1 MENNFFLRLIAAL
14 NKTKSVTRIKQDIKK
29 LGDLFV
35 PLIGKLQLGRT
46 RKMINDQLKGR
57 TYNVNLSPKIN
68 KKNVQNAT
76 NQAVNTAKKVANTN
90 KVPLNF
96 EVKKEQL
103 INKLKIVA
111 KEYNKLFSNQ
121 DLTKKYNSLLNSA
134 NIAKSTADLR
144 KVRSEL
150 SAFKTELK
158 ATGYATMSWGS
169 KFKES
174 IKRYAN
180 FSSGASFVYT
190 MINQSRQAS
199 SEAKSLDDR
208 LVDLQ
213 KVTDEIEDRDAL
225 YKYFDRAMSKAKD
238 LNVKVDSLIYAITE
252 FKKMGW
258 SLDDAE
264 LGGKWST
271 VLSNVGDLNIDS
283 AIGSIKTAIASFDEI
298 GGYTDEQMNKK
309 LEAYVDLI
317 NEMSNRYSIDA
328 EGLAEAIRLSA
339 GTLTQAH
346 TTIEQAAAMF
356 STANRF
362 YNDTNYL
369 GNTAKIGS
377 LRLRASTSTDARK
390 ELEELGEDI
399 DDVADSASSLRE
411 KLLSLTGVDIME
423 ADGQTFKSFYQQLL
437 EISQVIDSLSDTSRA
452 NVLETIF
459 GKARAAAGQAL
470 ISGLQTEGVKAYETA
485 INSAGSAMKEYETW
499 CESASASIQR
509 FQNAL
514 TETYQS
520 ILNGNTVRDMTNLGT
535 ALLNVANKFGLIQG
549 SLRGIVAIGIGKFI
563 TTGAMAFMTA
573 TRQVEKYGVALKA
586 VKDMPINGNLTQRY
600 QYLKTIAVA
609 TQNLTNAQLKNVLSS
624 KSLSQQDRVR
634 ILSMQG
640 LSKEMVTQK
649 LQELGLTNATNAQT
663 VANNAQTAS
672 VFSLKA
678 ALIGLGRTIKTA
690 ILSNPV
696 GVALMTISLGFS
708 AISSA
713 VSKHNQELED
723 SRQKT
728 KEAADEASSMSDEIS
743 ALANKYIKLSDA
755 IKTDSGAK
763 EELLSTQE
771 ELLRKLNLEGETVD
785 TLVEKYGSLSEAIK
799 QVSVDN
805 LKEQQI
811 DLIANVDATTTD
823 LLKSADKY
831 FGKSIVAMG
840 KDAGKAWQVL
850 EDAGIISSGTHT
862 SRGGEW
868 FLQGNNKTIEGA
880 IQNYET
886 LGKAVAALRDSTVF
900 TADELADNELF
911 KEIYKRYNNAKESV
925 EGYSS
930 AIDSLNKNVAHQLT
944 ISALQ
949 GKNIPKTAEEFE
961 TFKQGLIDTSV
972 ASKQFI
978 GDEQKITSTIENYL
992 ATLPEFQEFFNNSV
1006 QEANKIISDKSKYL
1020 DFSDLFNNDSID
1032 KTKQKLLDLATSGE
1046 LSAETITSTE
1056 DYKALLDELGIS
1068 ADEFVNKISE
1078 FNIQY
1083 NEDNYN
1089 SLIDLLS
1096 RVRKGEILSADE
1108 ATTLIATY
1116 DSLAGEL
1123 VKTGNG
1129 YSFNESAI
1137 ISLTNKYAETSN
1149 LAISNEVKKTN
1160 AAIEGVKERINAY
1173 GIEMEALKTIQK
1185 IYEDTG
1191 SKIEVMNWLKDN
1203 GYSMFMAS
1211 NYLDI
1216 ANEYSELEKKSE
1228 SLKSKMLEQIETSSV
1243 AGTSALDRIT
1253 KKYKELT
1260 EVIGSNVNLILSQI
1274 KLLEA
1279 QGKEVGSAYYTELV
1293 DQSSAK
1299 IAVLTEQFN
1308 ELRKEFLNTPKGTDE
1323 WLELNA
1329 AILEVQNSI
1338 IEAKTSM
1345 AEYQKTLDNM
1355 KWDRAEKTF
1364 NALSDTISSNTDLVE
1379 AEISKL
1385 EASGERVGKVFYAGL
1400 IGMVEKNITTL
1411 TDRHKTLMEQLT
1423 TTEEGSDDWIDLNKS
1438 IFDCQ
1443 KAIIDAQKSLAKYSK
1458 TLDGIDWEKY
1468 QSIYDASSN
1477 VIDNYKETIQAQID
1491 VAEAGGKEVGKAYY
1505 EALISA
1511 SQDDINFNLSRRNE
1525 LIEQLGTVEEGS
1537 EEWSNIRDEI
1547 DSVDQAVIKCNVDIA
1562 GYQKTLDSID
1572 WERATEKYNTSM
1584 DIINANNDLIQSQIS
1599 QIETAGGTVGKAFYE
1614 ALISNIETE
1623 IGVYSN
1629 RLKELQARLLSV
1641 DEGSEEW
1648 ISLNTEILD
1657 VQNSILGAKEKIEGF
1672 QNSIDSLHWVEL
1684 DRLEEAING
1693 ISNEA
1698 GNIVDLLDLD
1708 KVLDDNGAFTND
1720 AVTALAM
1727 YGEQL
1732 ETAQYLINKYSKEIE
1747 YLNGEYIKGTIT
1759 VEEYNSKMQDLND
1772 KQWESVDAYNAA
1784 KKAIIELRKKGIEE
1798 EIDALEELYDARKK
1812 AWEQEKDQH
1821 DWEKTVSENE
1831 TNINKFK
1838 AQIAELQNDNSLAG
1852 IKKRKELEDE
1862 LKKTESDWEDT
1873 LYDHVYDERQDQL
1886 DKELDDKKKAL
1897 EKTLD
1902 DEEKLVADS
1911 IDLVNKNCST
1921 VLDNLNRLSREY
1933 GIQISNSITEGFKGG
1948 ENALSSY
1955 SSKFSEA
1962 HSGFTTQLGLTED
1975 KVYDVQKQADSTSKS
1990 LLNMFESTNGTL
2002 DEQLDTTTGKIDNA
2016 HTEADKAALAFLNM
2030 LLTENGTLAE
2040 QIDKVKRYVEES
2052 YDAADSASLKFWQML
2067 QEKNGT
2073 LDAQLDST
2081 KIKIDAMY
2089 TSADTASQE
2098 IVNMFKSTNGTLGTQ
2113 LDKVKS
2119 TLEAI
2124 NAEADKAKTALSNI
2138 GMNVPDTSNVTNTPT
2153 VPAPADSSATGVLG
2167 SVTHDN
2173 SGTILPDA
2181 GTYPNADRDIKN
2193 LQTKAEEISKDAAE
2207 AARKTD
2213 EEKKKK
2219 PVLSG
2224 GSKTGGSNNKLQI
2237 SKAYATGTKSA
2248 TKGWHPMF
2256 EEGVEAI
2263 EKDGELLVPLS
2274 GGEMVFNNEQ
2284 LRKLWEFSKDPENMA
2299 KLSASIYGN
2308 MPKFGGN
2315 LTPNIPINNTQN
2327 VNVEQHFDALVKVE
2341 GDMTPDV
2348 YKQLAT
2354 DKRIDS
2360 LLEGKTFKYLANAY
2374 NTRGYKL

>member
-1 MENNFFLRLIAAL
+1 MIVAL

-57 TYNVNLSPKIN
+57 TYNVNLLPKIN

-180 FSSGASFVYT
+180 FFSGASFVYT
-190 MINQSRQAS
+190 VINQLRQAS

-225 YKYFDRAMSKAKD
+225 YNYFDRAMSKAKD

-298 GGYTDEQMNKK
+298 GGYTDEQMDKK

-520 ILNGNTVRDMTNLGT
+520 IVNGNTVRDITNLGT

-549 SLRGIVAIGIGKFI
+549 TLRGIVAIGIGKFV
-563 TTGAMAFMTA
+563 TTGAMAFMTS

-634 ILSMQG
+634 ILSLQG
-640 LSKEMVTQK
+640 LSKEMTTQK

-678 ALIGLGRTIKTA
+678 AMIGLGRTIKTA

-696 GVALMTISLGFS
+696 GIVLMGISLGFS

-743 ALANKYIKLSDA
+743 VLANKYIKLSDA
-755 IKTDSGAK
+755 VKTDSGAK
-763 EELLSTQE
+763 EELLFTQE

-799 QVSVDN
+799 QVSLDN

-868 FLQGNNKTIEGA
+868 FLQGDNKTIEGA

-911 KEIYKRYNNAKESV
+911 QEIYKRYNNAKESV

-961 TFKQGLIDTSV
+961 TFKQGLIDTSI

-978 GDEQKITSTIENYL
+978 GDEQKITTTIENYL

-1006 QEANKIISDKSKYL
+1006 QEVNKIISDKSKYL

-1032 KTKQKLLDLATSGE
+1032 STKQKLLDLATSGE
-1046 LSAETITSTE
+1046 LSVETITSTKE
-1056 DYKALLDELGIS
+1056 YKALLDELGIS

-1123 VKTGNG
+1123 VKTGDG

-1243 AGTSALDRIT
+1243 AGTSVLDRIT

-1260 EVIGSNVNLILSQI
+1260 DVIGSNLNLIKSQI
-1274 KLLEA
+1274 SLLETR
-1279 QGKEVGSAYYTELV
+1279 GSTVGRAYYDELISQSTE
-1293 DQSSAK
+1293 K
-1299 IAVLTEQFN
+1299 IKVLTEKYN
-1308 ELRKEFLNTPKGTDE
+1308 ELRKQFLQADRGTDE

-1329 AILEVQNSI
+1329 AILETQ
-1338 IEAKTSM
+1338 
-1345 AEYQKTLDNM
+1345 D
-1355 KWDRAEKTF
+1355 
-1364 NALSDTISSNTDLVE
+1364 
-1379 AEISKL
+1379 
-1385 EASGERVGKVFYAGL
+1385 
-1400 IGMVEKNITTL
+1400 
-1411 TDRHKTLMEQLT
+1411 
-1423 TTEEGSDDWIDLNKS
+1423 
-1438 IFDCQ
+1438 
-1443 KAIIDAQKSLAKYSK
+1443 AII
-1458 TLDGIDWEKY
+1458 
-1468 QSIYDASSN
+1468 
-1477 VIDNYKETIQAQID
+1477 
-1491 VAEAGGKEVGKAYY
+1491 
-1505 EALISA
+1505 
-1511 SQDDINFNLSRRNE
+1511 
-1525 LIEQLGTVEEGS
+1525 
-1537 EEWSNIRDEI
+1537 
-1547 DSVDQAVIKCNVDIA
+1547 
-1562 GYQKTLDSID
+1562 
-1572 WERATEKYNTSM
+1572 
-1584 DIINANNDLIQSQIS
+1584 
-1599 QIETAGGTVGKAFYE
+1599 
-1614 ALISNIETE
+1614 
-1623 IGVYSN
+1623 
-1629 RLKELQARLLSV
+1629 
-1641 DEGSEEW
+1641 
-1648 ISLNTEILD
+1648 
-1657 VQNSILGAKEKIEGF
+1657 GAKSDIEGF
-1672 QNSIDSLHWVEL
+1672 QNSIDRLHWDEL
-1684 DRLEEAING
+1684 DKIADAI
-1693 ISNEA
+1693 
-1698 GNIVDLLDLD
+1698 GNISDEAKSVIDLLDTD
-1708 KVLDDNGAFTND
+1708 TVLDENGNLTKD
-1720 AVTALAM
+1720 AITALGM

-1732 ETAQYLINKYSKEIE
+1732 ESAQYLISKYSKEIE

-1759 VEEYNSKMQDLND
+1759 VEEYNEKMQDLND
-1772 KQWESVDAYNAA
+1772 KQWESVDAYNSA
-1784 KKAIIELRKKGIEE
+1784 KKAIIELRKKGIDE

-1821 DWEKTVSENE
+1821 DWEKKVSEHDKSANE
-1831 TNINKFK
+1831 LKN
-1838 AQIAELQNDNSLAG
+1838 QIAELMNDNSLAG

-1862 LKKTESDWEDT
+1862 LKNLESDWEDT

-1886 DKELDDKKKAL
+1886 DKELEDKKKAL

-1911 IDLVNKNCST
+1911 IDLVNKNST
-1921 VLDNLNRLSREY
+1921 TILDNLNRLSREY
-1933 GIQISNSITEGFKGG
+1933 GVQMSNSLTEPFTHG
-1948 ENALSSY
+1948 ENALSHY
-1955 SSKFSEA
+1955 STMFSEA
-1962 HSGFTTQLGLTED
+1962 NSAFTEQLNYTAMGIYQLQVD
-1975 KVYDVQKQADSTSKS
+1975 ADNAAVSVV
-1990 LLNMFESTNGTL
+1990 NMFNSANGTL
-2002 DEQLDTTTGKIDNA
+2002 LEQLSLVRQSLQEITDKANEAANAVRNAGMATPTTT
-2016 HTEADKAALAFLNM
+2016 T
-2030 LLTENGTLAE
+2030 T
-2040 QIDKVKRYVEES
+2040 
-2052 YDAADSASLKFWQML
+2052 
-2067 QEKNGT
+2067 
-2073 LDAQLDST
+2073 
-2081 KIKIDAMY
+2081 
-2089 TSADTASQE
+2089 TAS
-2098 IVNMFKSTNGTLGTQ
+2098 NSTSSTNRSLGDMAHDTSGTTLPNAGTWKNVQNDIEKAKKDLETIEKQKKVGLVKNTLNKFTTISKGYASGTQ
-2113 LDKVKS
+2113 
-2119 TLEAI
+2119 
-2124 NAEADKAKTALSNI
+2124 
-2138 GMNVPDTSNVTNTPT
+2138 
-2153 VPAPADSSATGVLG
+2153 
-2167 SVTHDN
+2167 
-2173 SGTILPDA
+2173 
-2181 GTYPNADRDIKN
+2181 
-2193 LQTKAEEISKDAAE
+2193 
-2207 AARKTD
+2207 
-2213 EEKKKK
+2213 
-2219 PVLSG
+2219 
-2224 GSKTGGSNNKLQI
+2224 
-2237 SKAYATGTKSA
+2237 SA
-2248 TKGWHPMF
+2248 TKGLHPIC
-2256 EEGVEAI
+2256 EDGVEII
-2263 EKDGELLVPLS
+2263 EKDGCLIYPIGAFD
-2274 GGEMVFNNEQ
+2274 GGEKVFNNEQ
-2284 LRKLWEFSKDPENMA
+2284 TQRLWE
-2299 KLSASIYGN
+2299 LSQNPDVMEKFRQELLNIR
-2308 MPKFGGN
+2308 PCIDFKFG
-2315 LTPNIPINNTQN
+2315 NTAPVTKTNQN
-2327 VNVEQHFDALVKVE
+2327 VNVQQHFDALVKVE

-2348 YKQLAT
+2348 LAQLTNDRKIVQRVKDIAM
-2354 DKRIDS
+2354 
-2360 LLEGKTFKYLANAY
+2360 EGNVEAY
-2374 NTRGYKL
+2374 NTRGYRIR

>member
-1 MENNFFLRLIAAL
+1 MTVQDMIMILAKFIKLQRHRVLWGRIILENNFFLRLIAAL

-29 LGDLFV
+29 FGDLFV

-111 KEYNKLFSNQ
+111 KECNKLFSNQ

-437 EISQVIDSLSDTSRA
+437 EISQVMDNLSDTSRA

-485 INSAGSAMKEYETW
+485 INSVGSAMKEYETW

-520 ILNGNTVRDMTNLGT
+520 ILNGNTVRDITNLGT

-549 SLRGIVAIGIGKFI
+549 SLRGIVAIGIGKFV

-573 TRQVEKYGVALKA
+573 TKQVEKYGVALKA

-624 KSLSQQDRVR
+624 KALSQQDRVR

-723 SRQKT
+723 DRQKT
-728 KEAADEASSMSDEIS
+728 KEAADEASAMSDEIS
-743 ALANKYIKLSDA
+743 ELANKYIKLSDA
-755 IKTDSGAK
+755 VKTDSGAK

-785 TLVEKYGSLSEAIK
+785 TLVEKYGSLSEVIK
-799 QVSVDN
+799 QVSIDN

-868 FLQGNNKTIEGA
+868 FLQGDNKTIEGA

-911 KEIYKRYNNAKESV
+911 QEIYKRYNNAKESV

-949 GKNIPKTAEEFE
+949 GKDIPKTVEEFE
-961 TFKQGLIDTSV
+961 TFKQGLIDTSI

-1032 KTKQKLLDLATSGE
+1032 STKQKLLDLATSGE

-1123 VKTGNG
+1123 VKTGDG

-1160 AAIEGVKERINAY
+1160 VAIEGVKERINAY

-1228 SLKSKMLEQIETSSV
+1228 SLKGNMLEQIETT
-1243 AGTSALDRIT
+1243 TSAAKSTETALDRIT

-1260 EVIGSNVNLILSQI
+1260 DVIGSNVNLILSQI

-1279 QGKEVGSAYYTELV
+1279 QGKEVGEAYYTELV

-1308 ELRKEFLNTPKGTDE
+1308 ELRQQFLNTPKGTDE
-1323 WLELNA
+1323 WLELNS

-1355 KWDRAEKTF
+1355 KWERAKNKF
-1364 NALSDTISSNTDLVE
+1364 DSLSDIISSNTDLLKAQMDLLE
-1379 AEISKL
+1379 KQGSK
-1385 EASGERVGKVFYAGL
+1385 VGKGFYTEMISESQKQL
-1400 IGMVEKNITTL
+1400 ELLN
-1411 TDRHKTLMEQLT
+1411 DRYQTLMQQILT
-1423 TTEEGSDDWIDLNKS
+1423 VDEGSDDWLELNKS
-1438 IFDCQ
+1438 ISDV
-1443 KAIIDAQKSLAKYSK
+1443 QKS
-1458 TLDGIDWEKY
+1458 I
-1468 QSIYDASSN
+1468 
-1477 VIDNYKETIQAQID
+1477 IQA
-1491 VAEAGGKEVGKAYY
+1491 
-1505 EALISA
+1505 
-1511 SQDDINFNLSRRNE
+1511 
-1525 LIEQLGTVEEGS
+1525 
-1537 EEWSNIRDEI
+1537 
-1547 DSVDQAVIKCNVDIA
+1547 
-1562 GYQKTLDSID
+1562 KT
-1572 WERATEKYNTSM
+1572 
-1584 DIINANNDLIQSQIS
+1584 
-1599 QIETAGGTVGKAFYE
+1599 
-1614 ALISNIETE
+1614 NIED
-1623 IGVYSN
+1623 Y
-1629 RLKELQARLLSV
+1629 
-1641 DEGSEEW
+1641 
-1648 ISLNTEILD
+1648 
-1657 VQNSILGAKEKIEGF
+1657 
-1672 QNSIDSLHWVEL
+1672 QNSIDQLHWDTL
-1684 DRLEEAING
+1684 DEIAGAINV
-1693 ISNEA
+1693 ISDEA
-1698 GNIVDLLDLD
+1698 GNIAELLDLD
-1708 KVLDDNGAFTND
+1708 TVLDENGNLTKD
-1720 AVTALAM
+1720 AITALGM

-1732 ETAQYLINKYSKEIE
+1732 ESAQYLINKYSKEIE

-1759 VEEYNSKMQDLND
+1759 VEEYNEKMKDLND

-1784 KKAIIELRKKGIEE
+1784 KKAIINLRKKGIDE
-1798 EIDALEELYDARKK
+1798 EIEALEELYDTRKK

-1831 TNINKFK
+1831 TNINKLK
-1838 AQIAELQNDNSLAG
+1838 QQIEELQNDNSLAG

-1862 LKKTESDWEDT
+1862 LKDLESDWEDT

-1886 DKELDDKKKAL
+1886 DKELEDKKKAL

-1921 VLDNLNRLSREY
+1921 VLEGLADLSKKY
-1933 GIQISNSITEGFKGG
+1933 GIQISSSITEGFKGG
-1948 ENALSSY
+1948 ETALSSY
-1955 SSKFSEA
+1955 STMFSEA
-1962 HSGFTTQLGLTED
+1962 HSGFTSQLAMTEQ
-1975 KVYDVQKQADSTSKS
+1975 KVYAVQAQADNTALSI
-1990 LLNMFESTNGTL
+1990 LAMFNSTNGTL
-2002 DEQLDTTTGKIDNA
+2002 DEQLAITNSKINNLHIDADNA
-2016 HTEADKAALAFLNM
+2016 A
-2030 LLTENGTLAE
+2030 
-2040 QIDKVKRYVEES
+2040 
-2052 YDAADSASLKFWQML
+2052 
-2067 QEKNGT
+2067 
-2073 LDAQLDST
+2073 
-2081 KIKIDAMY
+2081 
-2089 TSADTASQE
+2089 TS
-2098 IVNMFKSTNGTLGTQ
+2098 IVNMFKSTNGTLGEQ
-2113 LDKVKS
+2113 LSK
-2119 TLEAI
+2119 TREAI
-2124 NAEADKAKTALSNI
+2124 QAIIDKANEAANAVRNAGMATPTTTTTTASNSTNSTNPSL
-2138 GMNVPDTSNVTNTPT
+2138 GDMAHDTS
-2153 VPAPADSSATGVLG
+2153 
-2167 SVTHDN
+2167 
-2173 SGTILPDA
+2173 GTTLPNA
-2181 GTYPNADRDIKN
+2181 GTWKNADQDI
-2193 LQTKAEEISKDAAE
+2193 AKDKAE
-2207 AARKTD
+2207 AANTAKKAID
-2213 EEKKKK
+2213 KIVQVEEKKKNQGSSK
-2219 PVLSG
+2219 LTIG
-2224 GSKTGGSNNKLQI
+2224 GSSKSKFTTI
-2237 SKAYATGTKSA
+2237 SKGYASGTQSA
-2248 TKGWHPMF
+2248 TKGLHPIC
-2256 EEGVEAI
+2256 EDGVEII
-2263 EKDGELLVPLS
+2263 EKDGCLIYPIGAFD
-2274 GGEMVFNNEQ
+2274 GGEKVFNNEQ
-2284 LRKLWEFSKDPENMA
+2284 TQRLWE
-2299 KLSASIYGN
+2299 LSQNPDMMKKFRQELLNIK
-2308 MPKFGGN
+2308 PCIDFKFG
-2315 LTPNIPINNTQN
+2315 NTAPVTKTNQN
-2327 VNVEQHFDALVKVE
+2327 VNVQQHFDALVKVE
-2341 GDMTPDV
+2341 GDMTPSV
-2348 YKQLAT
+2348 YEQMTT
-2354 DKRIDS
+2354 DKRIERLMKNWGMEEAVDS
-2360 LLEGKTFKYLANAY
+2360 I
-2374 NTRGYKL
+2374 NTRGYKIGRIR

>member
-1 MENNFFLRLIAAL
+1 MIAAL

-111 KEYNKLFSNQ
+111 KECNKLFSNQ

-339 GTLTQAH
+339 GTLIQAH

-437 EISQVIDSLSDTSRA
+437 EISQVMDNLSDTSRA

-485 INSAGSAMKEYETW
+485 INSAGSAMKEYTTW

-520 ILNGNTVRDMTNLGT
+520 IVNGNTVRDVTNLGT

-549 SLRGIVAIGIGKFI
+549 TLRGIVAIGIGKFI
-563 TTGAMAFMTA
+563 TTGVMAFMTA

-634 ILSMQG
+634 ILSLQG

-649 LQELGLTNATNAQT
+649 LQELGLTNTTNAQT

-678 ALIGLGRTIKTA
+678 AMIGLGRTIKTT

-728 KEAADEASSMSDEIS
+728 KEAADEASAMSDEIS
-743 ALANKYIKLSDA
+743 ELANKYIKLSDA
-755 IKTDSGAK
+755 VKTDSGAK

-771 ELLRKLNLEGETVD
+771 ELLRKLNLEGETID

-799 QVSVDN
+799 QVSIGN

-850 EDAGIISSGTHT
+850 EDSGIISSGTHT

-911 KEIYKRYNNAKESV
+911 QEIYKRYNNAKESV

-961 TFKQGLIDTSV
+961 TFKQGLIDTSI

-1006 QEANKIISDKSKYL
+1006 QEVNKIISDKSKYL

-1032 KTKQKLLDLATSGE
+1032 STKQKLLDLATSGE

-1260 EVIGSNVNLILSQI
+1260 DVIGSNVNLILSQI

-1323 WLELNA
+1323 WLELNS

-1355 KWDRAEKTF
+1355 KWDRAEKIF
-1364 NALSDTISSNTDLVE
+1364 NATSDTISSNADLLE
-1379 AEISKL
+1379 AEINRI
-1385 EASGERVGKVFYAGL
+1385 EANGERVGKVFYAGL
-1400 IGMVEKNITTL
+1400 IGTVEKNIAIL
-1411 TDRHKTLMEQLT
+1411 TDRHKTLMEQLST
-1423 TTEEGSDDWIDLNKS
+1423 VEEGSDDWIELNKS

-1443 KAIIDAQKSLAKYSK
+1443 KSIIEAQKSLTEYNK
-1458 TLDGIDWEKY
+1458 TLNDIDWEKY
-1468 QSIYDASSN
+1468 QTIFENSTDIVS
-1477 VIDNYKETIQAQID
+1477 NYKDGIQTQID
-1491 VAEAGGKEVGKAYY
+1491 IAEAQGKEVGKAYY

-1511 SQDDINFNLSRRNE
+1511 TETENDIYINRRQE
-1525 LIEQLGTVEEGS
+1525 LLNQLGTVNEGS
-1537 EEWSNIRDEI
+1537 DEWLEI
-1547 DSVDQAVIKCNVDIA
+1547 KSSIADIDQSILDCQKDIIE
-1562 GYQKTLDSID
+1562 YQKTLKDID
-1572 WERATEKYNTSM
+1572 FERSTEKYNAVKDVIS
-1584 DIINANNDLIQSQIS
+1584 ANEDLIQAQMS
-1599 QIETAGGTVGKAFYE
+1599 QIESAGGSVGKAFYE
-1614 ALISNIETE
+1614 ALISNAEKSIQTETK
-1623 IGVYSN
+1623 
-1629 RLKELQARLLSV
+1629 RLSELQARLLTL

-1648 ISLNTEILD
+1648 NSLNTEILE
-1657 VQNSILGAKEKIEGF
+1657 VQSSILGAKEKIEGF
-1672 QNSIDSLHWVEL
+1672 QNSINQLHWDAV
-1684 DRLEEAING
+1684 DDIAEAINR
-1693 ISNEA
+1693 ISDET
-1698 GNIVDLLDLD
+1698 GNIVDLLDTD
-1708 KVLDDNGAFTND
+1708 TVFDDNGLLAKD
-1720 AVTALAM
+1720 AITALAM

-1759 VEEYNSKMQDLND
+1759 VEEYNSKMQELND

-1784 KKAIIELRKKGIEE
+1784 KKAIIELRKKAIEE

-1831 TNINKFK
+1831 TNINKLK

-1862 LKKTESDWEDT
+1862 LKDLESDWEDT

-1886 DKELDDKKKAL
+1886 DKELEDKKKAL

-1921 VLDNLNRLSREY
+1921 VLDNLADLSKKY
-1933 GIQISNSITEGFKGG
+1933 GIQISNSITEGFKDG

-1955 SSKFSEA
+1955 SSKFTVA
-1962 HSGFTTQLGLTED
+1962 HSKFTSQLEITEK
-1975 KVYDVQKQADSTSKS
+1975 KVYDVQSQADATAKS
-1990 LLNMFESTNGTL
+1990 LIDMFNSTNGTL
-2002 DEQLDTTTGKIDNA
+2002 DTQLDITSGKINQAHIDADNA
-2016 HTEADKAALAFLNM
+2016 ANAFLAM
-2030 LLTENGTLAE
+2030 LQTQDGTLGQ
-2040 QIDKVKRYVEES
+2040 QIDNVRNKIEIS
-2052 YDAADSASLKFWQML
+2052 YKTADEASLHFYQML
-2067 QEKNGT
+2067 TAKNGT
-2073 LDAQLDST
+2073 LDSQIDNTRS
-2081 KIKIDAMY
+2081 KIQDMY
-2089 TSADTASQE
+2089 MTADTASQH
-2098 IVNMFKSTNGTLGTQ
+2098 IVNMFKSTNGTLGEQ
-2113 LDKVKS
+2113 LSK
-2119 TLEAI
+2119 TREAI
-2124 NAEADKAKTALSNI
+2124 QAIIDKANEANNALKNAGI
-2138 GMNVPDTSNVTNTPT
+2138 GNGADSTPT
-2153 VPAPADSSATGVLG
+2153 VTPTGHESDSGLG
-2167 SVTHDN
+2167 STTHDN
-2173 SGTILPDA
+2173 SGTTLPNA
-2181 GTYPNADRDIKN
+2181 GTWKNADQDIAKD
-2193 LQTKAEEISKDAAE
+2193 KAIDKIVQV
-2207 AARKTD
+2207 
-2213 EEKKKK
+2213 EEKKKNQGSSK
-2219 PVLSG
+2219 STIGG
-2224 GSKTGGSNNKLQI
+2224 GSKSKFTTI
-2237 SKAYATGTKSA
+2237 SMGYASGTKSA
-2248 TKGWHPMF
+2248 TKGLHPIY
-2256 EEGVEAI
+2256 EDGVEII
-2263 EKDGELLVPLS
+2263 EKDGCLIYPIGAFD
-2274 GGEMVFNNEQ
+2274 GGEKVFNNEQ
-2284 LRKLWEFSKDPENMA
+2284 TQRLWE
-2299 KLSASIYGN
+2299 LSQNPDVMEKFRQELLNIK
-2308 MPKFGGN
+2308 PCIDFKFG
-2315 LTPNIPINNTQN
+2315 NTAPVTKTNQN
-2327 VNVEQHFDALVKVE
+2327 VNVQQHFDALVKVE

-2360 LLEGKTFKYLANAY
+2360 LLEGDICSK
-2374 NTRGYKL
+2374 

>member
-1 MENNFFLRLIAAL
+1 MIAAL

-29 LGDLFV
+29 LGDFYV
-35 PLIGKLQLGRT
+35 YITGKLHLTKT

-174 IKRYAN
+174 IKCYAN
-180 FSSGASFVYT
+180 FFSGASFVYT
-190 MINQSRQAS
+190 MINQLRQAS

-258 SLDDAE
+258 SLDDAQ

-271 VLSNVGDLNIDS
+271 VLSNVGDLDIDS

-298 GGYTDEQMNKK
+298 GGYTDEQMDKK

-411 KLLSLTGVDIME
+411 KLLNLTGVDIME

-437 EISQVIDSLSDTSRA
+437 EISQVMDNLSDTSRA

-485 INSAGSAMKEYETW
+485 INSAGSAMKEYDTW

-520 ILNGNTVRDMTNLGT
+520 IVNGNTVRDITNLGT

-549 SLRGIVAIGIGKFI
+549 TLRGIVAIEIGKFI

-573 TRQVEKYGVALKA
+573 TKHVEKYGVALKA

-649 LQELGLTNATNAQT
+649 LQEVGLTNATNAQT

-723 SRQKT
+723 DRQKT

-743 ALANKYIKLSDA
+743 ELANKYIKLSDA
-755 IKTDSGAK
+755 VKTDSGAK

-799 QVSVDN
+799 QVSIDN

-868 FLQGNNKTIEGA
+868 FLQGDNKTIEGA

-949 GKNIPKTAEEFE
+949 GKDIPKTAEEFE
-961 TFKQGLIDTSV
+961 TFKQGLIDTSI

-1006 QEANKIISDKSKYL
+1006 QEVNKIISDKSKYL
-1020 DFSDLFNNDSID
+1020 DFFDLFNNDSID
-1032 KTKQKLLDLATSGE
+1032 STKQKLLDLATSGE

-1068 ADEFVNKISE
+1068 ADEFINKISE

-1123 VKTGNG
+1123 VKTGDG

-1228 SLKSKMLEQIETSSV
+1228 SLKGKMLEQIETT
-1243 AGTSALDRIT
+1243 TSAAKSTETALDRI
-1253 KKYKELT
+1253 KNKFQELT
-1260 EVIGSNVNLILSQI
+1260 DVIGSNLNLIKSQI
-1274 KLLEA
+1274 SLLETR
-1279 QGKEVGSAYYTELV
+1279 GSTVGRAYYDELISQSTE
-1293 DQSSAK
+1293 K
-1299 IAVLTEQFN
+1299 INVLTEKYN
-1308 ELRKEFLNTPKGTDE
+1308 ELRKQFLQTDKGTEE

-1329 AILEVQNSI
+1329 AILETQNAI
-1338 IEAKTSM
+1338 IEAKT
-1345 AEYQKTLDNM
+1345 D
-1355 KWDRAEKTF
+1355 
-1364 NALSDTISSNTDLVE
+1364 
-1379 AEISKL
+1379 
-1385 EASGERVGKVFYAGL
+1385 
-1400 IGMVEKNITTL
+1400 
-1411 TDRHKTLMEQLT
+1411 
-1423 TTEEGSDDWIDLNKS
+1423 
-1438 IFDCQ
+1438 
-1443 KAIIDAQKSLAKYSK
+1443 
-1458 TLDGIDWEKY
+1458 
-1468 QSIYDASSN
+1468 
-1477 VIDNYKETIQAQID
+1477 
-1491 VAEAGGKEVGKAYY
+1491 
-1505 EALISA
+1505 
-1511 SQDDINFNLSRRNE
+1511 
-1525 LIEQLGTVEEGS
+1525 
-1537 EEWSNIRDEI
+1537 
-1547 DSVDQAVIKCNVDIA
+1547 
-1562 GYQKTLDSID
+1562 
-1572 WERATEKYNTSM
+1572 
-1584 DIINANNDLIQSQIS
+1584 
-1599 QIETAGGTVGKAFYE
+1599 
-1614 ALISNIETE
+1614 
-1623 IGVYSN
+1623 
-1629 RLKELQARLLSV
+1629 
-1641 DEGSEEW
+1641 
-1648 ISLNTEILD
+1648 
-1657 VQNSILGAKEKIEGF
+1657 IEGF
-1672 QNSIDSLHWVEL
+1672 QNSIDKLHWDEL
-1684 DRLEEAING
+1684 DKIADAI
-1693 ISNEA
+1693 
-1698 GNIVDLLDLD
+1698 GNISDEAKSVIDLLDTD
-1708 KVLDDNGAFTND
+1708 TVLDENGNLTKD
-1720 AVTALAM
+1720 AITALGM

-1732 ETAQYLINKYSKEIE
+1732 ESAQYLISKYSKEIE

-1759 VEEYNSKMQDLND
+1759 VEEYNEKMQDLND
-1772 KQWESVDAYNAA
+1772 KQWESVDAYNSA
-1784 KKAIIELRKKGIEE
+1784 KKAIIELRKKGIDE

-1821 DWEKTVSENE
+1821 DWEKKVSEHDKSANE
-1831 TNINKFK
+1831 LKN
-1838 AQIAELQNDNSLAG
+1838 QIAELMNDNSLAG

-1862 LKKTESDWEDT
+1862 LKDLESDWEDT

-1886 DKELDDKKKAL
+1886 DKELEDKKKAL

-1911 IDLVNKNCST
+1911 IDLVNKNST
-1921 VLDNLNRLSREY
+1921 TILDNLNRLSREY
-1933 GIQISNSITEGFKGG
+1933 GIQMSNSLTEPFTHG
-1948 ENALSSY
+1948 ENALSHY
-1955 SSKFSEA
+1955 STMFSEA
-1962 HSGFTTQLGLTED
+1962 NSAFTDQLNYTAMGIYQLQVD
-1975 KVYDVQKQADSTSKS
+1975 ADNAAVSVV
-1990 LLNMFESTNGTL
+1990 NMFNSANGTL
-2002 DEQLDTTTGKIDNA
+2002 LEQLSLVRQSLQEITDKANEAANAVRNAGMATPTATTT
-2016 HTEADKAALAFLNM
+2016 T
-2030 LLTENGTLAE
+2030 LTAPTGH
-2040 QIDKVKRYVEES
+2040 ES
-2052 YDAADSASLKFWQML
+2052 DS
-2067 QEKNGT
+2067 G
-2073 LDAQLDST
+2073 
-2081 KIKIDAMY
+2081 
-2089 TSADTASQE
+2089 
-2098 IVNMFKSTNGTLGTQ
+2098 
-2113 LDKVKS
+2113 
-2119 TLEAI
+2119 
-2124 NAEADKAKTALSNI
+2124 
-2138 GMNVPDTSNVTNTPT
+2138 
-2153 VPAPADSSATGVLG
+2153 LG
-2167 SVTHDN
+2167 STAHDN
-2173 SGTILPDA
+2173 SGTTLPNA
-2181 GTYPNADRDIKN
+2181 GTWKNAKQDI
-2193 LQTKAEEISKDAAE
+2193 AKDKAE
-2207 AARKTD
+2207 AANTAKKAID
-2213 EEKKKK
+2213 KIVQVEEKKKNQGSSK
-2219 PVLSG
+2219 LTVG
-2224 GSKTGGSNNKLQI
+2224 GSSKSKFTTI
-2237 SKAYATGTKSA
+2237 SKGYASGTQSA
-2248 TKGWHPMF
+2248 TKGLHPIC
-2256 EEGVEAI
+2256 EDGVEII
-2263 EKDGELLVPLS
+2263 EKDGCLIYPIGAFD
-2274 GGEMVFNNEQ
+2274 GGEKVFNNEQ
-2284 LRKLWEFSKDPENMA
+2284 TQRLWE
-2299 KLSASIYGN
+2299 LSQNPDMMEKFRQELLNIR
-2308 MPKFGGN
+2308 PCIDFKFG
-2315 LTPNIPINNTQN
+2315 NTAPVTKTNQN
-2327 VNVEQHFDALVKVE
+2327 VNVQQHFDALVKVE

-2348 YKQLAT
+2348 LAQLTNDRKVVQRVKDIAM
-2354 DKRIDS
+2354 
-2360 LLEGKTFKYLANAY
+2360 EGNVEAY
-2374 NTRGYKL
+2374 NTRGYRIR

>member
-339 GTLTQAH
+339 GTFTQAH

-399 DDVADSASSLRE
+399 DGVADSASSLRE

-437 EISQVIDSLSDTSRA
+437 EISQVMDNLSDTSRA

-485 INSAGSAMKEYETW
+485 INSAGSAMKEYTTW

-520 ILNGNTVRDMTNLGT
+520 IVNGNTVRDVTNLGT

-549 SLRGIVAIGIGKFI
+549 TLRGIVAIGIGKFI
-563 TTGAMAFMTA
+563 TTGVMAFMTA

-609 TQNLTNAQLKNVLSS
+609 IQNLTNAQLKNVLSS

-634 ILSMQG
+634 ILSLQG

-678 ALIGLGRTIKTA
+678 AMIGLGRTIKTA

-728 KEAADEASSMSDEIS
+728 KEAADEASAMSDEIS
-743 ALANKYIKLSDA
+743 ELANKYIKLSDA
-755 IKTDSGAK
+755 VKTDSGAK

-771 ELLRKLNLEGETVD
+771 ELLRKLNLEGETID

-799 QVSVDN
+799 QVSIGN

-911 KEIYKRYNNAKESV
+911 QEIYKRYNNAKESV

-961 TFKQGLIDTSV
+961 TFKQGLIDTSI

-1006 QEANKIISDKSKYL
+1006 QEVNKIISDKSKYL

-1096 RVRKGEILSADE
+1096 RVRKGEILSSDE

-1123 VKTGNG
+1123 VKTGDG

-1173 GIEMEALKTIQK
+1173 GIEMEALETIQK

-1228 SLKSKMLEQIETSSV
+1228 SLKGKMLEQIETT
-1243 AGTSALDRIT
+1243 TSAAKSTETALDRI
-1253 KKYKELT
+1253 KNKFQELT
-1260 EVIGSNVNLILSQI
+1260 DVIGSNLNLIKSQI
-1274 KLLEA
+1274 SLLETR
-1279 QGKEVGSAYYTELV
+1279 GSIVGRAYYDELISQSTE
-1293 DQSSAK
+1293 K
-1299 IAVLTEQFN
+1299 IKVLTEQYN
-1308 ELRKEFLNTPKGTDE
+1308 ELRKQFLQTDRGTEE

-1329 AILEVQNSI
+1329 AILETQN
-1338 IEAKTSM
+1338 
-1345 AEYQKTLDNM
+1345 
-1355 KWDRAEKTF
+1355 
-1364 NALSDTISSNTDLVE
+1364 
-1379 AEISKL
+1379 
-1385 EASGERVGKVFYAGL
+1385 
-1400 IGMVEKNITTL
+1400 
-1411 TDRHKTLMEQLT
+1411 
-1423 TTEEGSDDWIDLNKS
+1423 
-1438 IFDCQ
+1438 
-1443 KAIIDAQKSLAKYSK
+1443 AII
-1458 TLDGIDWEKY
+1458 
-1468 QSIYDASSN
+1468 
-1477 VIDNYKETIQAQID
+1477 
-1491 VAEAGGKEVGKAYY
+1491 
-1505 EALISA
+1505 
-1511 SQDDINFNLSRRNE
+1511 
-1525 LIEQLGTVEEGS
+1525 
-1537 EEWSNIRDEI
+1537 
-1547 DSVDQAVIKCNVDIA
+1547 
-1562 GYQKTLDSID
+1562 
-1572 WERATEKYNTSM
+1572 
-1584 DIINANNDLIQSQIS
+1584 
-1599 QIETAGGTVGKAFYE
+1599 
-1614 ALISNIETE
+1614 
-1623 IGVYSN
+1623 
-1629 RLKELQARLLSV
+1629 
-1641 DEGSEEW
+1641 
-1648 ISLNTEILD
+1648 
-1657 VQNSILGAKEKIEGF
+1657 GAKADIEGF
-1672 QNSIDSLHWVEL
+1672 QNSIDKLHWDEL
-1684 DRLEEAING
+1684 DKIADVI
-1693 ISNEA
+1693 
-1698 GNIVDLLDLD
+1698 GNISDEAKSVVDLLNTDD
-1708 KVLDDNGAFTND
+1708 VLDDNGNFTKD
-1720 AVTALAM
+1720 AITALAM

-1732 ETAQYLINKYSKEIE
+1732 ESAQYLISKYSKEIE

-1759 VEEYNSKMQDLND
+1759 VEEYNEKMQDLND
-1772 KQWESVDAYNAA
+1772 KQWKSVDAYNAA
-1784 KKAIIELRKKGIEE
+1784 KKAIIELRKKGIDE

-1831 TNINKFK
+1831 TNINKLK

-1911 IDLVNKNCST
+1911 IDLVNKNSTT

-1933 GIQISNSITEGFKGG
+1933 GIQMSNSLTEPFTHG
-1948 ENALSSY
+1948 ENALSHY
-1955 SSKFSEA
+1955 STMFSEA
-1962 HSGFTTQLGLTED
+1962 NSAFTDQLNYTAMGIYQLQLD
-1975 KVYDVQKQADSTSKS
+1975 ADNAAVSVV
-1990 LLNMFESTNGTL
+1990 NMFNSANGTL
-2002 DEQLDTTTGKIDNA
+2002 LEQLSLVRQSLQEITDKANEAANAVRNAGIATPTTT
-2016 HTEADKAALAFLNM
+2016 T
-2030 LLTENGTLAE
+2030 T
-2040 QIDKVKRYVEES
+2040 
-2052 YDAADSASLKFWQML
+2052 
-2067 QEKNGT
+2067 
-2073 LDAQLDST
+2073 
-2081 KIKIDAMY
+2081 
-2089 TSADTASQE
+2089 TAS
-2098 IVNMFKSTNGTLGTQ
+2098 NSTSSTNRSLGDMAHDTSGTTLPNAGTWKNVQ
-2113 LDKVKS
+2113 NDI
-2119 TLEAI
+2119 E
-2124 NAEADKAKTALSNI
+2124 KAKKDLETIEKQKKVGL
-2138 GMNVPDTSNVTNTPT
+2138 VKNTPNKFT
-2153 VPAPADSSATGVLG
+2153 T
-2167 SVTHDN
+2167 
-2173 SGTILPDA
+2173 
-2181 GTYPNADRDIKN
+2181 
-2193 LQTKAEEISKDAAE
+2193 ISK
-2207 AARKTD
+2207 
-2213 EEKKKK
+2213 
-2219 PVLSG
+2219 G
-2224 GSKTGGSNNKLQI
+2224 
-2237 SKAYATGTKSA
+2237 YASGTKSA
-2248 TKGWHPMF
+2248 TKGLHPIY
-2256 EEGVEAI
+2256 EDGVEII
-2263 EKDGELLVPLS
+2263 EKDGCLIYPIGAFD
-2274 GGEMVFNNEQ
+2274 GGEKVFNNEQ
-2284 LRKLWEFSKDPENMA
+2284 TQRLWE
-2299 KLSASIYGN
+2299 LSQNPDVMEKFRQELLNIK
-2308 MPKFGGN
+2308 PCIDFKFG
-2315 LTPNIPINNTQN
+2315 NTAPVTKTNQN
-2327 VNVEQHFDALVKVE
+2327 VNVQQHFDALVKVE
-2341 GDMTPDV
+2341 GDMTPSV
-2348 YKQLAT
+2348 YDQLVN
-2354 DKRIDS
+2354 DKRIERLMKDWSMEEAVDS
-2360 LLEGKTFKYLANAY
+2360 I
-2374 NTRGYKL
+2374 NTRGYKIGRIR

>member
-29 LGDLFV
+29 LGDFYV
-35 PLIGKLQLGRT
+35 YITGKLHLTKTG
-46 RKMINDQLKGR
+46 KMIREQLKGR

-180 FSSGASFVYT
+180 FFSGASFVYT
-190 MINQSRQAS
+190 MINQLRQAS

-399 DDVADSASSLRE
+399 DDVEDSASSLRE

-423 ADGQTFKSFYQQLL
+423 VDGQTFKSFYQQLL

-470 ISGLQTEGVKAYETA
+470 ISGLQTEGAKAYETA

-520 ILNGNTVRDMTNLGT
+520 IVNGNTVRDITNLGT

-634 ILSMQG
+634 ILSLQG

-678 ALIGLGRTIKTA
+678 ALIGIGRTIKTA

-696 GVALMTISLGFS
+696 GIVLMGISLGFS

-755 IKTDSGAK
+755 VKTDSGVK

-771 ELLRKLNLEGETVD
+771 ELLRKLNLEGETID

-850 EDAGIISSGTHT
+850 EDARIISSGTHT

-911 KEIYKRYNNAKESV
+911 QEIYKRYNNAKESV

-961 TFKQGLIDTSV
+961 TFKQGLIDTSI

-1006 QEANKIISDKSKYL
+1006 QEVNKIISDKSKYL

-1032 KTKQKLLDLATSGE
+1032 STKQKLLDLATSGE

-1123 VKTGNG
+1123 VKTGDG

-1211 NYLDI
+1211 NYLDV

-1228 SLKSKMLEQIETSSV
+1228 SLKGKMLEQIETSSV
-1243 AGTSALDRIT
+1243 AGTSALDRI
-1253 KKYKELT
+1253 KNKFQELT
-1260 EVIGSNVNLILSQI
+1260 DVIGSNLNLIKSQI
-1274 KLLEA
+1274 SLLETR
-1279 QGKEVGSAYYTELV
+1279 GSTVGRAYYDELISQSTE
-1293 DQSSAK
+1293 K
-1299 IAVLTEQFN
+1299 INVLTEKYN
-1308 ELRKEFLNTPKGTDE
+1308 ELRKQFLQTDKGTEE

-1329 AILEVQNSI
+1329 AILETQNAI
-1338 IEAKTSM
+1338 IEAKT
-1345 AEYQKTLDNM
+1345 D
-1355 KWDRAEKTF
+1355 
-1364 NALSDTISSNTDLVE
+1364 
-1379 AEISKL
+1379 
-1385 EASGERVGKVFYAGL
+1385 
-1400 IGMVEKNITTL
+1400 
-1411 TDRHKTLMEQLT
+1411 
-1423 TTEEGSDDWIDLNKS
+1423 
-1438 IFDCQ
+1438 
-1443 KAIIDAQKSLAKYSK
+1443 
-1458 TLDGIDWEKY
+1458 
-1468 QSIYDASSN
+1468 
-1477 VIDNYKETIQAQID
+1477 
-1491 VAEAGGKEVGKAYY
+1491 
-1505 EALISA
+1505 
-1511 SQDDINFNLSRRNE
+1511 
-1525 LIEQLGTVEEGS
+1525 
-1537 EEWSNIRDEI
+1537 
-1547 DSVDQAVIKCNVDIA
+1547 
-1562 GYQKTLDSID
+1562 
-1572 WERATEKYNTSM
+1572 
-1584 DIINANNDLIQSQIS
+1584 
-1599 QIETAGGTVGKAFYE
+1599 
-1614 ALISNIETE
+1614 
-1623 IGVYSN
+1623 
-1629 RLKELQARLLSV
+1629 
-1641 DEGSEEW
+1641 
-1648 ISLNTEILD
+1648 
-1657 VQNSILGAKEKIEGF
+1657 IEGF
-1672 QNSIDSLHWVEL
+1672 QNSIDKLHWDEL
-1684 DRLEEAING
+1684 DKIADAI
-1693 ISNEA
+1693 
-1698 GNIVDLLDLD
+1698 GNISDEAKSVVDLLNTDD
-1708 KVLDDNGAFTND
+1708 VLDDNGNFTKD
-1720 AVTALAM
+1720 AITALGM

-1732 ETAQYLINKYSKEIE
+1732 ESAQYLISKYSKEIE

-1759 VEEYNSKMQDLND
+1759 VEEYNEKMQDLND

-1798 EIDALEELYDARKK
+1798 EIDALEDLYDARKK

-1831 TNINKFK
+1831 TNINKLK
-1838 AQIAELQNDNSLAG
+1838 QQIEELQNDNSLAG

-1862 LKKTESDWEDT
+1862 LKDLESDWEDT

-1886 DKELDDKKKAL
+1886 DKELEDKKKAL

-1911 IDLVNKNCST
+1911 IDLVNKNST
-1921 VLDNLNRLSREY
+1921 TILDNLNRLSREY
-1933 GIQISNSITEGFKGG
+1933 GIQMSNSLTEPFTHS
-1948 ENALSSY
+1948 ENALSHY
-1955 SSKFSEA
+1955 STMFSEA
-1962 HSGFTTQLGLTED
+1962 NSAFTSQLNYTAMGIYQLQLD
-1975 KVYDVQKQADSTSKS
+1975 ADNAAVSVV
-1990 LLNMFESTNGTL
+1990 NMFNSANGTL
-2002 DEQLDTTTGKIDNA
+2002 LEQLSLVRQSLQEITDKANEAANAVRNANVATTDTT
-2016 HTEADKAALAFLNM
+2016 
-2030 LLTENGTLAE
+2030 
-2040 QIDKVKRYVEES
+2040 
-2052 YDAADSASLKFWQML
+2052 
-2067 QEKNGT
+2067 
-2073 LDAQLDST
+2073 
-2081 KIKIDAMY
+2081 
-2089 TSADTASQE
+2089 
-2098 IVNMFKSTNGTLGTQ
+2098 
-2113 LDKVKS
+2113 
-2119 TLEAI
+2119 
-2124 NAEADKAKTALSNI
+2124 KT
-2138 GMNVPDTSNVTNTPT
+2138 T
-2153 VPAPADSSATGVLG
+2153 
-2167 SVTHDN
+2167 
-2173 SGTILPDA
+2173 
-2181 GTYPNADRDIKN
+2181 
-2193 LQTKAEEISKDAAE
+2193 
-2207 AARKTD
+2207 
-2213 EEKKKK
+2213 
-2219 PVLSG
+2219 
-2224 GSKTGGSNNKLQI
+2224 GSNKVSAGGGGKSNFTM
-2237 SKAYATGTKSA
+2237 SKAYASGTPSA
-2248 TKGWHPMF
+2248 TKGLHPMF
-2256 EEGVEAI
+2256 EKGVEVI
-2263 EKDGELLVPLS
+2263 EKDGNLIMPLS
-2274 GGEMVFNNEQ
+2274 GGEKVFNNEQ
-2284 LRKLWEFSKDPENMA
+2284 TQRLWE
-2299 KLSASIYGN
+2299 LSQNPDVMEKFRQELLNIR
-2308 MPKFGGN
+2308 PCIDFKFGN
-2315 LTPNIPINNTQN
+2315 TAPVTKTNQNIN
-2327 VNVEQHFDALVKVE
+2327 VQQHFDALVKVE
-2341 GDMTPDV
+2341 GDMTPSV
-2348 YKQLAT
+2348 YDQLVN
-2354 DKRIDS
+2354 DKRIERLMKDWSMEEAVDS
-2360 LLEGKTFKYLANAY
+2360 I
-2374 NTRGYKL
+2374 NTRGYKIGRIR

>member
-1 MENNFFLRLIAAL
+1 MIFKTFENN
-14 NKTKSVTRIKQDIKK
+14 DI
-29 LGDLFV
+29 D
-35 PLIGKLQLGRT
+35 
-46 RKMINDQLKGR
+46 
-57 TYNVNLSPKIN
+57 
-68 KKNVQNAT
+68 
-76 NQAVNTAKKVANTN
+76 
-90 KVPLNF
+90 
-96 EVKKEQL
+96 
-103 INKLKIVA
+103 
-111 KEYNKLFSNQ
+111 
-121 DLTKKYNSLLNSA
+121 
-134 NIAKSTADLR
+134 
-144 KVRSEL
+144 
-150 SAFKTELK
+150 
-158 ATGYATMSWGS
+158 
-169 KFKES
+169 
-174 IKRYAN
+174 
-180 FSSGASFVYT
+180 
-190 MINQSRQAS
+190 
-199 SEAKSLDDR
+199 
-208 LVDLQ
+208 
-213 KVTDEIEDRDAL
+213 
-225 YKYFDRAMSKAKD
+225 
-238 LNVKVDSLIYAITE
+238 
-252 FKKMGW
+252 
-258 SLDDAE
+258 
-264 LGGKWST
+264 KW
-271 VLSNVGDLNIDS
+271 
-283 AIGSIKTAIASFDEI
+283 
-298 GGYTDEQMNKK
+298 
-309 LEAYVDLI
+309 
-317 NEMSNRYSIDA
+317 
-328 EGLAEAIRLSA
+328 
-339 GTLTQAH
+339 
-346 TTIEQAAAMF
+346 
-356 STANRF
+356 
-362 YNDTNYL
+362 
-369 GNTAKIGS
+369 TAKIGLFGKS
-377 LRLRASTSTDARK
+377 FNDVIDSINKRKLDIDNLMSSGLVSSYSDAKKQVGGLFSYLYSKKDIKSQLIDVDSIFPKIDTSNVDEIKTKIVKMSKSISDGKKTWQELFDALPSGEKYFAELGQQMEGQIITEEGLISANQKARASTIAHNNALKQQTLGAKAASIAMKGLALAGNMLAMYLTTKLLQGLYELSQVSKSVAKNAQEMGEAFNSAKSDLSLYRDKVETLQKTIRDSASSTEEVIEARKSLLSIQDELIEKYGTEKEAIVNISLALDSNTDFIDKNASAWERLTDAQWQVQKNKFNDGGFWNDMGNTLSGYSDNIDRMINEYGNYKVNINVGEISGLDNRK
-390 ELEELGEDI
+390 EVENILKEFGDLDYTDAGVAQIELKGNATDVYNQLLKIQKKVNEIEGDYTSNFTKAMTKMANEASDVSDKYKDAYNSYLLQEKIFPNDEYRSILNEINSLADAYNEAFTSGDEDKIKEVSEKYASYISNLNLNDKPVLDFFKGMYPKLQTVVDKWTFETEIIPKFDTSSLNRMNSNDIYAFLNTGGIQEGENIFNELLSSAEEFGLVTGTNSEKVSQFIELLEELGIIQKAMKKEAFD
-399 DDVADSASSLRE
+399 ASE
-411 KLLSLTGVDIME
+411 H
-423 ADGQTFKSFYQQLL
+423 
-437 EISQVIDSLSDTSRA
+437 SLSD
-452 NVLETIF
+452 IF
-459 GKARAAAGQAL
+459 SLKDSSNNLTDLGKISEEIDNIQTAAKGLKEAMDAYNSTGVISIDQLQA
-470 ISGLQTEGVKAYETA
+470 
-485 INSAGSAMKEYETW
+485 
-499 CESASASIQR
+499 
-509 FQNAL
+509 
-514 TETYQS
+514 
-520 ILNGNTVRDMTNLGT
+520 ILSYGDKYL
-535 ALLNVANKFGLIQG
+535 KY
-549 SLRGIVAIGIGKFI
+549 I
-563 TTGAMAFMTA
+563 TD
-573 TRQVEKYGVALKA
+573 E
-586 VKDMPINGNLTQRY
+586 NGNL
-600 QYLKTIAVA
+600 
-609 TQNLTNAQLKNVLSS
+609 VLN
-624 KSLSQQDRVR
+624 
-634 ILSMQG
+634 
-640 LSKEMVTQK
+640 E
-649 LQELGLTNATNAQT
+649 
-663 VANNAQTAS
+663 
-672 VFSLKA
+672 
-678 ALIGLGRTIKTA
+678 
-690 ILSNPV
+690 
-696 GVALMTISLGFS
+696 
-708 AISSA
+708 
-713 VSKHNQELED
+713 
-723 SRQKT
+723 
-728 KEAADEASSMSDEIS
+728 
-743 ALANKYIKLSDA
+743 
-755 IKTDSGAK
+755 
-763 EELLSTQE
+763 
-771 ELLRKLNLEGETVD
+771 
-785 TLVEKYGSLSEAIK
+785 EAI
-799 QVSVDN
+799 
-805 LKEQQI
+805 
-811 DLIANVDATTTD
+811 
-823 LLKSADKY
+823 
-831 FGKSIVAMG
+831 
-840 KDAGKAWQVL
+840 
-850 EDAGIISSGTHT
+850 
-862 SRGGEW
+862 
-868 FLQGNNKTIEGA
+868 
-880 IQNYET
+880 
-886 LGKAVAALRDSTVF
+886 
-900 TADELADNELF
+900 
-911 KEIYKRYNNAKESV
+911 
-925 EGYSS
+925 
-930 AIDSLNKNVAHQLT
+930 KNVAHARLEELRAKT
-944 ISALQ
+944 LDNLYSNLE
-949 GKNIPKTAEEFE
+949 NITNEKTAQAYLASQ
-961 TFKQGLIDTSV
+961 TLDTAESYEV
-972 ASKQFI
+972 LAKAKLDAWKVDALKNRDKNGMSI
-978 GDEQKITSTIENYL
+978 STINKVYSNMLKQYTAINNLFDNTNL
-992 ATLPEFQEFFNNSV
+992 ASIFDATTSS
-1006 QEANKIISDKSKYL
+1006 ANK
-1020 DFSDLFNNDSID
+1020 
-1032 KTKQKLLDLATSGE
+1032 T
-1046 LSAETITSTE
+1046 ET
-1056 DYKALLDELGIS
+1056 
-1068 ADEFVNKISE
+1068 
-1078 FNIQY
+1078 
-1083 NEDNYN
+1083 
-1089 SLIDLLS
+1089 
-1096 RVRKGEILSADE
+1096 
-1108 ATTLIATY
+1108 
-1116 DSLAGEL
+1116 
-1123 VKTGNG
+1123 
-1129 YSFNESAI
+1129 
-1137 ISLTNKYAETSN
+1137 
-1149 LAISNEVKKTN
+1149 
-1160 AAIEGVKERINAY
+1160 
-1173 GIEMEALKTIQK
+1173 
-1185 IYEDTG
+1185 
-1191 SKIEVMNWLKDN
+1191 
-1203 GYSMFMAS
+1203 
-1211 NYLDI
+1211 
-1216 ANEYSELEKKSE
+1216 
-1228 SLKSKMLEQIETSSV
+1228 
-1243 AGTSALDRIT
+1243 ALDRIT

-1260 EVIGSNVNLILSQI
+1260 DVIGSNVNLILSQI

-1584 DIINANNDLIQSQIS
+1584 DIINANDDLIQSQIS

-1672 QNSIDSLHWVEL
+1672 QNSIDSLHWDEL

-1747 YLNGEYIKGTIT
+1747 YLNGEYTKGSIT
-1759 VEEYNSKMQDLND
+1759 TEEYNEKMQDLND

-1798 EIDALEELYDARKK
+1798 EIDALEDLYDARKK

-1831 TNINKFK
+1831 TNINKLK

-1862 LKKTESDWEDT
+1862 LNKAESDWEDT
-1873 LYDHVYDERQDQL
+1873 LYDHVYDEHQDQL

-1902 DEEKLVADS
+1902 DEEKLVTDS
-1911 IDLVNKNCST
+1911 IDLVNQNCST

-1962 HSGFTTQLGLTED
+1962 HSGFTTQLGLTEG

-1990 LLNMFESTNGTL
+1990 LLNMFGSTNGTL

-2138 GMNVPDTSNVTNTPT
+2138 GMNVP
-2153 VPAPADSSATGVLG
+2153 APADSSATGVLG

-2248 TKGWHPMF
+2248 IKGWHPMF

-2374 NTRGYKL
+2374 NTRGYRL